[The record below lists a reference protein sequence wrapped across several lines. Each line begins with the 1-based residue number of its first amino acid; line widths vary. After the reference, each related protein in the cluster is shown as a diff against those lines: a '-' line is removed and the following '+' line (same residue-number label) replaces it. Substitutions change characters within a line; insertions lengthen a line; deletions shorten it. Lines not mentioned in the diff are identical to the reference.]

1 MKQNARI
8 TPNTHT
14 ADLEIA
20 VDSVDLLL
28 REASRYPLLKPH
40 QEIELAQRIEK
51 GDLEAKDLLVNSNL
65 RLVVSIARRYIG
77 HGLPMTDLVQE
88 GMLGLI
94 RAAEK
99 FDWRKGFRFSTYATL
114 WIRQSIQRGLDNTA
128 RMVRL
133 PANIAQRARKVARMT
148 SDLTKQ
154 LERDPSLE
162 EIAEACDLSAEEV
175 AAIREVDYT
184 PPSLNTPV
192 GDDEGGELGHLI
204 AAEGESVGGRGPRG
218 PGLRAGRQRG
228 RHPARG
234 RAQGHPPA
242 LRHQGRGAEDHDPGL
257 PRAGRQPAGRGA
269 PGAAGAR
276 APVEVPRAG
285 RAARGGLAIRPAR
298 TRRPVSFRPACSG
311 PGTPT

>member
-1 MKQNARI
+1 LNRTELPKNTRI
-8 TPNTHT
+8 TP
-14 ADLEIA
+14 DLEIA

-28 REASRYPLLKPH
+28 REAAQYPLLKPQ
-40 QEIELAQRIEK
+40 QEIELAKRIEK
-51 GDLEAKDLLVNSNL
+51 GDLEAKELLVNSNL

-133 PANIAQRARKVARMT
+133 PANIAQRARKVARVT
-148 SDLTKQ
+148 GDLAKE
-154 LERDPSLE
+154 LEREPTLE
-162 EIAEACDLSAEEV
+162 EVAGGCGLSTEEV

-204 AAEGESVGGRGPRG
+204 AAEGEPVEDEVHAGLVSAQVASAVDTLPEDERNVILLRFGTRGEAPKTTTQVSRELG
-218 PGLRAGRQRG
+218 VSPQAAARLEQRALERLSKF
-228 RHPARG
+228 PELA
-234 RAQGHPPA
+234 A
-242 LRHQGRGAEDHDPGL
+242 LRE
-257 PRAGRQPAGRGA
+257 
-269 PGAAGAR
+269 AA
-276 APVEVPRAG
+276 
-285 RAARGGLAIRPAR
+285 
-298 TRRPVSFRPACSG
+298 
-311 PGTPT
+311 

>member
-1 MKQNARI
+1 MKKNARI
-8 TPNTHT
+8 TP
-14 ADLEIA
+14 DLEIA

-28 REASRYPLLKPH
+28 REASQYPLLKPA
-40 QEIELAQRIEK
+40 QEIELAKRIEK
-51 GDLEAKDLLVNSNL
+51 GDLEAKELLVNSNL

-133 PANIAQRARKVARMT
+133 PANIAQRARKVARVT
-148 SDLTKQ
+148 SDLAKE
-154 LERDPSLE
+154 LEREPSIE
-162 EIAEACDLSAEEV
+162 EVAERCVLFPDEV

-192 GDDEGGELGHLI
+192 GDDDGGELGHLI
-204 AAEGESVGGRGPRG
+204 AAEGEPVEDEVHA
-218 PGLRAGRQRG
+218 GLVSQQVASAVETLPEDERQVIHLRFGTKGEAPKTTTQVSRELGVSPQAAARLEQRALERLSKF
-228 RHPARG
+228 PELA
-234 RAQGHPPA
+234 A
-242 LRHQGRGAEDHDPGL
+242 LRE
-257 PRAGRQPAGRGA
+257 
-269 PGAAGAR
+269 AA
-276 APVEVPRAG
+276 
-285 RAARGGLAIRPAR
+285 
-298 TRRPVSFRPACSG
+298 
-311 PGTPT
+311 

>member
-1 MKQNARI
+1 LKKNARI
-8 TPNTHT
+8 TP
-14 ADLEIA
+14 DLEIA

-28 REASRYPLLKPH
+28 REAAQYPLLKPA

-51 GDLEAKDLLVNSNL
+51 GDLEAKELLVNSNL

-133 PANIAQRARKVARMT
+133 PANIAQRARKVARVT
-148 SDLTKQ
+148 SDLAKE
-154 LERDPSLE
+154 LEREPSIE
-162 EIAEACDLSAEEV
+162 EVAERCVLLPEEV

-204 AAEGESVGGRGPRG
+204 AAEGEPVEDEVHA
-218 PGLRAGRQRG
+218 GLVSRQVASAVDTLPEDERQVIHLRFG
-228 RHPARG
+228 TKGEAPKTTTQVSRELGVSPQAAARLEQKALE
-234 RAQGHPPA
+234 RLSKFPELAA
-242 LRHQGRGAEDHDPGL
+242 LRE
-257 PRAGRQPAGRGA
+257 
-269 PGAAGAR
+269 AA
-276 APVEVPRAG
+276 
-285 RAARGGLAIRPAR
+285 
-298 TRRPVSFRPACSG
+298 
-311 PGTPT
+311 

>member
-14 ADLEIA
+14 PDLEIA

-51 GDLEAKDLLVNSNL
+51 GDLAAKELLVNSNL

-148 SDLTKQ
+148 SDLTKE

-162 EIAEACDLSAEEV
+162 EIAEACDLTAEEV

-204 AAEGESVGGRGPRG
+204 AAEGESVEDEVHA
-218 PGLRAGRQRG
+218 GLVSEQVASAVDTLPEDERKVI
-228 RHPARG
+228 H
-234 RAQGHPPA
+234 
-242 LRHQGRGAEDHDPGL
+242 LRFGTKGE
-257 PRAGRQPAGRGA
+257 A
-269 PGAAGAR
+269 PKTTTQVSRELGVSPQA
-276 APVEVPRAG
+276 
-285 RAARGGLAIRPAR
+285 AARLEQRALERLSKFPELAALHE
-298 TRRPVSFRPACSG
+298 AA
-311 PGTPT
+311 

>member
-1 MKQNARI
+1 LKKNARI
-8 TPNTHT
+8 TP
-14 ADLEIA
+14 DLEIA

-28 REASRYPLLKPH
+28 REASQYPLLKPA

-51 GDLEAKDLLVNSNL
+51 GDLEAKELLVNSNL

-133 PANIAQRARKVARMT
+133 PANIAQRARKVARVT
-148 SDLTKQ
+148 SDLAKE
-154 LERDPSLE
+154 LEREPSIE
-162 EIAEACDLSAEEV
+162 EVAERCVLFPEEV

-204 AAEGESVGGRGPRG
+204 AAEGEPVEDEVHA
-218 PGLRAGRQRG
+218 GLVSQQVASAVETLPEDERQVIHLRFG
-228 RHPARG
+228 TKGEAPKTTTQVSRELGCSPQAAARLEQKALE
-234 RAQGHPPA
+234 RLSKFPELAA
-242 LRHQGRGAEDHDPGL
+242 LRE
-257 PRAGRQPAGRGA
+257 
-269 PGAAGAR
+269 AA
-276 APVEVPRAG
+276 
-285 RAARGGLAIRPAR
+285 
-298 TRRPVSFRPACSG
+298 
-311 PGTPT
+311 

>member
-1 MKQNARI
+1 MTKTK
-8 TPNTHT
+8 TPIREDHESYVH
-14 ADLEIA
+14 ADALEQ
-20 VDSVDLLL
+20 LLQ
-28 REASRYPLLKPH
+28 RANRFQLLKPAE
-40 QEIELAQRIEK
+40 EIELAKRIER
-51 GDLEAKDLLVNSNL
+51 GDLVAKDRLINSNL
-65 RLVVSIARRYIG
+65 RLVVSIARRYQG
-77 HGLPMTDLVQE
+77 HGLTLNDLVQE

-148 SDLTKQ
+148 SDLHKQ

-162 EIAEACDLSAEEV
+162 EVAEACDLTVEEV

-204 AAEGESVGGRGPRG
+204 AAEGETVEEEVHA
-218 PGLRAGRQRG
+218 GLVSEQVASAVDTLPEDERKVI
-228 RHPARG
+228 H
-234 RAQGHPPA
+234 
-242 LRHQGRGAEDHDPGL
+242 LRFGTKGE
-257 PRAGRQPAGRGA
+257 A
-269 PGAAGAR
+269 PKTTTQVSRELGVSPQA
-276 APVEVPRAG
+276 
-285 RAARGGLAIRPAR
+285 AARLEQRALERLSKFPELAALHE
-298 TRRPVSFRPACSG
+298 AA
-311 PGTPT
+311 

>member
-1 MKQNARI
+1 MKKNARI
-8 TPNTHT
+8 TP
-14 ADLEIA
+14 DLEIA

-28 REASRYPLLKPH
+28 REASQYPLLKPA
-40 QEIELAQRIEK
+40 QEIELAKRIEK
-51 GDLEAKDLLVNSNL
+51 GDLEAKELLVNSNL

-133 PANIAQRARKVARMT
+133 PANIAQRARKVARVT
-148 SDLTKQ
+148 SDLAKE
-154 LERDPSLE
+154 LEREPSIE
-162 EIAEACDLSAEEV
+162 EVAERCVLFPDEV

-204 AAEGESVGGRGPRG
+204 AAEGEPVEDEVHAGMVSEQVASAVETLPEDERQVIH
-218 PGLRAGRQRG
+218 LRFGTKGEAPKTTTQVSRELGVSPQAA
-228 RHPARG
+228 ARLEQKALE
-234 RAQGHPPA
+234 RLSKFPELAA
-242 LRHQGRGAEDHDPGL
+242 LRE
-257 PRAGRQPAGRGA
+257 
-269 PGAAGAR
+269 AA
-276 APVEVPRAG
+276 
-285 RAARGGLAIRPAR
+285 
-298 TRRPVSFRPACSG
+298 
-311 PGTPT
+311 

>member
-1 MKQNARI
+1 LKQNARI
-8 TPNTHT
+8 TPNMHT
-14 ADLEIA
+14 PDLEIA

-51 GDLEAKDLLVNSNL
+51 GDLEAKELLVNSNL

-148 SDLTKQ
+148 SDLTKE
-154 LERDPSLE
+154 LERDPTVE
-162 EIAEACDLSAEEV
+162 EVAEACDLTVEEV

-204 AAEGESVGGRGPRG
+204 AAEGESVEDEVHA
-218 PGLRAGRQRG
+218 GLVSEQVASAVDTLPEDERKVI
-228 RHPARG
+228 H
-234 RAQGHPPA
+234 
-242 LRHQGRGAEDHDPGL
+242 LRFGTKGE
-257 PRAGRQPAGRGA
+257 A
-269 PGAAGAR
+269 PKTTTQVSRELGVSPQA
-276 APVEVPRAG
+276 
-285 RAARGGLAIRPAR
+285 AARLEQRALERLSKFPELAALHE
-298 TRRPVSFRPACSG
+298 AA
-311 PGTPT
+311 

>member
-1 MKQNARI
+1 MKKNARI
-8 TPNTHT
+8 TP
-14 ADLEIA
+14 DLEIA

-28 REASRYPLLKPH
+28 REASQYPLLKPA
-40 QEIELAQRIEK
+40 QEIELAKRIEK
-51 GDLEAKDLLVNSNL
+51 GDLEAKELLVNSNL

-133 PANIAQRARKVARMT
+133 PANIAQRARKVARVT
-148 SDLTKQ
+148 SDLAKE
-154 LERDPSLE
+154 LEREPSIE
-162 EIAEACDLSAEEV
+162 EVAERCVLFPDEV

-192 GDDEGGELGHLI
+192 GDDDGGELGHLI
-204 AAEGESVGGRGPRG
+204 AAEGEPVEDEVHA
-218 PGLRAGRQRG
+218 GLVSQQVASAVETLPEDERQVIHLRFG
-228 RHPARG
+228 TKGEAPKTTTQVSRELGVSPQAAARLEQKALE
-234 RAQGHPPA
+234 RLSKFPELAA
-242 LRHQGRGAEDHDPGL
+242 LRE
-257 PRAGRQPAGRGA
+257 
-269 PGAAGAR
+269 AA
-276 APVEVPRAG
+276 
-285 RAARGGLAIRPAR
+285 
-298 TRRPVSFRPACSG
+298 
-311 PGTPT
+311 

>member
-1 MKQNARI
+1 LKKNARI
-8 TPNTHT
+8 TP
-14 ADLEIA
+14 DLEIA

-28 REASRYPLLKPH
+28 REASQYPLLKPA
-40 QEIELAQRIEK
+40 QEIELAKRIEK
-51 GDLEAKDLLVNSNL
+51 GDLEAKELLVNSNL

-133 PANIAQRARKVARMT
+133 PANIAQRARKVARVT
-148 SDLTKQ
+148 SDLAKE
-154 LERDPSLE
+154 LEREPSIE
-162 EIAEACDLSAEEV
+162 EVAERCVLFPDEV

-204 AAEGESVGGRGPRG
+204 AAEGEPVEDEVHA
-218 PGLRAGRQRG
+218 GLVSQQVASAVETLPEDERQVIHLRFG
-228 RHPARG
+228 TKGEAPKTTTQVSRELGVSPQAAARLEQKALE
-234 RAQGHPPA
+234 RLSKFPELAA
-242 LRHQGRGAEDHDPGL
+242 LRE
-257 PRAGRQPAGRGA
+257 
-269 PGAAGAR
+269 AA
-276 APVEVPRAG
+276 
-285 RAARGGLAIRPAR
+285 
-298 TRRPVSFRPACSG
+298 
-311 PGTPT
+311 

>member
-1 MKQNARI
+1 LKKNARI
-8 TPNTHT
+8 TP
-14 ADLEIA
+14 DLEIA

-28 REASRYPLLKPH
+28 REAAQYPLLKPA

-51 GDLEAKDLLVNSNL
+51 GDLEAKELLVNSNL

-133 PANIAQRARKVARMT
+133 PANIAQRARKVARVT
-148 SDLTKQ
+148 SDLAKE
-154 LERDPSLE
+154 LEREPSVE
-162 EIAEACDLSAEEV
+162 EVAERCVLLPEEV

-192 GDDEGGELGHLI
+192 GDDDGGELGHLI
-204 AAEGESVGGRGPRG
+204 AAEGEPVEDEVHA
-218 PGLRAGRQRG
+218 GLVSEQVASAVETLPEDERQVIHLRFG
-228 RHPARG
+228 TKGEAPKTTTQVSRELGVSPQAAARLEQKALE
-234 RAQGHPPA
+234 RLSKFPELAA
-242 LRHQGRGAEDHDPGL
+242 LRE
-257 PRAGRQPAGRGA
+257 
-269 PGAAGAR
+269 AA
-276 APVEVPRAG
+276 
-285 RAARGGLAIRPAR
+285 
-298 TRRPVSFRPACSG
+298 
-311 PGTPT
+311 

>member
-1 MKQNARI
+1 LKKNARI
-8 TPNTHT
+8 TP
-14 ADLEIA
+14 DLEIA

-28 REASRYPLLKPH
+28 REASQYPLLKPA
-40 QEIELAQRIEK
+40 QEIELAKRIEK
-51 GDLEAKDLLVNSNL
+51 GDLEAKELLVNSNL

-133 PANIAQRARKVARMT
+133 PANIAQRARKVARVT
-148 SDLTKQ
+148 SDLAKE
-154 LERDPSLE
+154 LEREPSIE
-162 EIAEACDLSAEEV
+162 EVAERCVLFPDEV

-204 AAEGESVGGRGPRG
+204 AAEGEPVEDEVHA
-218 PGLRAGRQRG
+218 GLVSEQVASAVETLPEDERQVIHLRFG
-228 RHPARG
+228 TKGEAPKTTTQVSRELGVSPQAAARLEQKALE
-234 RAQGHPPA
+234 RLSKFPELAA
-242 LRHQGRGAEDHDPGL
+242 LRE
-257 PRAGRQPAGRGA
+257 
-269 PGAAGAR
+269 AA
-276 APVEVPRAG
+276 
-285 RAARGGLAIRPAR
+285 
-298 TRRPVSFRPACSG
+298 
-311 PGTPT
+311 

>member
-1 MKQNARI
+1 LKKNART
-8 TPNTHT
+8 TP
-14 ADLEIA
+14 DLEIA

-28 REASRYPLLKPH
+28 REAAQYPLLKPA

-51 GDLEAKDLLVNSNL
+51 GDLEAKELLVNSNL

-133 PANIAQRARKVARMT
+133 PANIAQRARKVARVT
-148 SDLTKQ
+148 SDLAKE
-154 LERDPSLE
+154 LEREPSIE
-162 EIAEACDLSAEEV
+162 EVAERCVLFPDEV

-204 AAEGESVGGRGPRG
+204 AAEGEPVEDEVHA
-218 PGLRAGRQRG
+218 GLVSQQVASAVETLPEDERQVIHLRFG
-228 RHPARG
+228 TKGEAPKTTTQVSRELGVSPQAAARLEQKALE
-234 RAQGHPPA
+234 RLSKFPELAA
-242 LRHQGRGAEDHDPGL
+242 LRE
-257 PRAGRQPAGRGA
+257 
-269 PGAAGAR
+269 AA
-276 APVEVPRAG
+276 
-285 RAARGGLAIRPAR
+285 
-298 TRRPVSFRPACSG
+298 
-311 PGTPT
+311 

>member
-1 MKQNARI
+1 MKKNARI
-8 TPNTHT
+8 TP
-14 ADLEIA
+14 DLEIA

-28 REASRYPLLKPH
+28 REASQYPLLKPA
-40 QEIELAQRIEK
+40 QEIELAKRIEK
-51 GDLEAKDLLVNSNL
+51 GDLEAKELLVNSNL

-133 PANIAQRARKVARMT
+133 PANIAQRARKVARVT
-148 SDLTKQ
+148 SDLAKE
-154 LERDPSLE
+154 LEREPSIE
-162 EIAEACDLSAEEV
+162 EVAERCVLFPDEV

-192 GDDEGGELGHLI
+192 GDDDGGELGHLI
-204 AAEGESVGGRGPRG
+204 AAEGEPVEDEVHAGLVSAAGGERRGDPPGGRA
-218 PGLRAGRQRG
+218 PGD
-228 RHPARG
+228 
-234 RAQGHPPA
+234 PPA
-242 LRHQGRGAEDHDPGL
+242 LRHQGRGPQDHDPGV

-269 PGAAGAR
+269 PGAEGAR

-285 RAARGGLAIRPAR
+285 CAARSGVAAR
-298 TRRPVSFRPACSG
+298 SGRAVRPACSA
-311 PGTPT
+311 PGRST

>member
-1 MKQNARI
+1 LKKNARI
-8 TPNTHT
+8 TP
-14 ADLEIA
+14 DLEIA

-28 REASRYPLLKPH
+28 REASQYPLLKPA
-40 QEIELAQRIEK
+40 QEIELAKRIEK
-51 GDLEAKDLLVNSNL
+51 GDLEAKELLVNSNL

-133 PANIAQRARKVARMT
+133 PANIAQRARKVARVT
-148 SDLTKQ
+148 SDLAKE
-154 LERDPSLE
+154 LEREPSIE
-162 EIAEACDLSAEEV
+162 EVAERCVLFPDEV

-204 AAEGESVGGRGPRG
+204 AAEGEPVEDEVHA
-218 PGLRAGRQRG
+218 GLVSEQVASAVETLPEDERQVIHLRFG
-228 RHPARG
+228 TKGEAPKTTTQVSRELGVSPQAAARLEQK
-234 RAQGHPPA
+234 ALEHLSKFPELAA
-242 LRHQGRGAEDHDPGL
+242 LRE
-257 PRAGRQPAGRGA
+257 
-269 PGAAGAR
+269 AA
-276 APVEVPRAG
+276 
-285 RAARGGLAIRPAR
+285 
-298 TRRPVSFRPACSG
+298 
-311 PGTPT
+311 

>member
-1 MKQNARI
+1 LKKNARI
-8 TPNTHT
+8 TP
-14 ADLEIA
+14 DLEIA

-28 REASRYPLLKPH
+28 REAAQYPLLKPA

-51 GDLEAKDLLVNSNL
+51 GDLEAKELLVNSNL

-133 PANIAQRARKVARMT
+133 PANIAQRARKVARVT
-148 SDLTKQ
+148 SDLAKE
-154 LERDPSLE
+154 LEREPSVE
-162 EIAEACDLSAEEV
+162 EVAERCMLLPEEV

-204 AAEGESVGGRGPRG
+204 AAEGEPVEDEVHA
-218 PGLRAGRQRG
+218 GLVSQQVASAVDTLPEDERQVIHLRFG
-228 RHPARG
+228 TKGEAPKTTTQVSRELGVSPQAAARLEQKALE
-234 RAQGHPPA
+234 RLSKFPELAA
-242 LRHQGRGAEDHDPGL
+242 LRE
-257 PRAGRQPAGRGA
+257 
-269 PGAAGAR
+269 AA
-276 APVEVPRAG
+276 
-285 RAARGGLAIRPAR
+285 
-298 TRRPVSFRPACSG
+298 
-311 PGTPT
+311 

>member
-1 MKQNARI
+1 MNRTELPKNARI
-8 TPNTHT
+8 TP
-14 ADLEIA
+14 DLEIA

-28 REASRYPLLKPH
+28 REAAQYPLLKPQ
-40 QEIELAQRIEK
+40 QEIELAKRIEK
-51 GDLEAKDLLVNSNL
+51 GDLEAKELLVNSNL

-133 PANIAQRARKVARMT
+133 PANIAQRARKVARVT
-148 SDLTKQ
+148 GDLAKE
-154 LERDPSLE
+154 LEREPSLE
-162 EIAEACDLSAEEV
+162 EVAEGCGLSAEEV

-204 AAEGESVGGRGPRG
+204 AAEGEPVEDEVHAGLVSEQVASAVDTLPEDERNVIQLRFGTRGEAPKTTTQVSRELG
-218 PGLRAGRQRG
+218 VSPQAAARLEQRALERLSKF
-228 RHPARG
+228 PELA
-234 RAQGHPPA
+234 A
-242 LRHQGRGAEDHDPGL
+242 LRE
-257 PRAGRQPAGRGA
+257 
-269 PGAAGAR
+269 AA
-276 APVEVPRAG
+276 
-285 RAARGGLAIRPAR
+285 
-298 TRRPVSFRPACSG
+298 
-311 PGTPT
+311 

>member
-1 MKQNARI
+1 LKQNARI
-8 TPNTHT
+8 TPHTHT
-14 ADLEIA
+14 PDLEIA

-148 SDLTKQ
+148 SDLTKE
-154 LERDPSLE
+154 LERDPTVE
-162 EIAEACDLSAEEV
+162 EIAEACDLTVEEV

-204 AAEGESVGGRGPRG
+204 AAEGESVEDEVHA
-218 PGLRAGRQRG
+218 GLVSEQVASAVDTLPEDERKVI
-228 RHPARG
+228 H
-234 RAQGHPPA
+234 
-242 LRHQGRGAEDHDPGL
+242 LRFGTKGE
-257 PRAGRQPAGRGA
+257 A
-269 PGAAGAR
+269 PKTTTQVSRELGVSPQA
-276 APVEVPRAG
+276 
-285 RAARGGLAIRPAR
+285 AARLEQRALERLSKFPELAALH
-298 TRRPVSFRPACSG
+298 VAA
-311 PGTPT
+311 

>member
-1 MKQNARI
+1 LKKNARI
-8 TPNTHT
+8 TP
-14 ADLEIA
+14 DLEIA

-28 REASRYPLLKPH
+28 REASQYPLLKPA
-40 QEIELAQRIEK
+40 QEIELAKRIEK
-51 GDLEAKDLLVNSNL
+51 GDLEAKELLVNSNL

-133 PANIAQRARKVARMT
+133 PANIAQRARKVARVT
-148 SDLTKQ
+148 SDLAKE
-154 LERDPSLE
+154 LEREPSIE
-162 EIAEACDLSAEEV
+162 EVAERCVLFPEEV

-204 AAEGESVGGRGPRG
+204 AAEGEPVEDEVHA
-218 PGLRAGRQRG
+218 GLVSQQVASAVETLPEDERQVIHLRFG
-228 RHPARG
+228 TKGEAPKTTTQVSRELGVSPQAAARLEQKALE
-234 RAQGHPPA
+234 RLSKFPELAA
-242 LRHQGRGAEDHDPGL
+242 LRE
-257 PRAGRQPAGRGA
+257 
-269 PGAAGAR
+269 AA
-276 APVEVPRAG
+276 
-285 RAARGGLAIRPAR
+285 
-298 TRRPVSFRPACSG
+298 
-311 PGTPT
+311 

>member
-1 MKQNARI
+1 LKKNARI
-8 TPNTHT
+8 TP
-14 ADLEIA
+14 DLEIA

-28 REASRYPLLKPH
+28 REAAQYPLLKPA

-51 GDLEAKDLLVNSNL
+51 GDLEAKELLVNSNL

-133 PANIAQRARKVARMT
+133 PANIAQRARKVARVT
-148 SDLTKQ
+148 SDLAKE
-154 LERDPSLE
+154 LEREPSIE
-162 EIAEACDLSAEEV
+162 EVAERCVLFPDEV

-204 AAEGESVGGRGPRG
+204 AAEGEPVEDEVHA
-218 PGLRAGRQRG
+218 GLVSQQVASAVETLPEDERQVIHLRFG
-228 RHPARG
+228 TKGEAPKTTTQVSRELGVSPQAAARLEQKALE
-234 RAQGHPPA
+234 RLSKFPELAA
-242 LRHQGRGAEDHDPGL
+242 LRE
-257 PRAGRQPAGRGA
+257 
-269 PGAAGAR
+269 AA
-276 APVEVPRAG
+276 
-285 RAARGGLAIRPAR
+285 
-298 TRRPVSFRPACSG
+298 
-311 PGTPT
+311 